1 MRFVLLPHAARARLC
16 ECGFAAFLS
25 AFRLLRCILAFG
37 LRHLGVDLRIRRSS
51 PGGALTANR
60 QQRSALAR
68 TPTFSRSIP
77 STQGKTNR
85 FFKRKLLVFSAGCGL
100 PLGSRYATRWFL
112 DGTLRQL
119 HTRTKNT
126 LRVDT
131 YMKKSNRLDG
141 RRDLRRR

>member
-1 MRFVLLPHAARARLC
+1 LC

-77 STQGKTNR
+77 SIQGKQTDFSNESR
-85 FFKRKLLVFSAGCGL
+85 FFGGLRAPARFPVCHSMVPRRNAATVTYKNKEYIASRYVHEKKQSAGW
-100 PLGSRYATRWFL
+100 PT
-112 DGTLRQL
+112 
-119 HTRTKNT
+119 
-126 LRVDT
+126 
-131 YMKKSNRLDG
+131 
-141 RRDLRRR
+141 